1 MKNEDIQRPQ
11 EELELKI
18 GYVFEKARVAGSS
31 FPAACAFCYLSV
43 NSFLEALTQLTI
55 LYIIYTVYKLHNICR
70 CFFKTD
76 RYAFLFWLSKEQA
89 HRS

>member
-1 MKNEDIQRPQ
+1 MSY
-11 EELELKI
+11 LTA
-18 GYVFEKARVAGSS
+18 FARSIIVYQI
-31 FPAACAFCYLSV
+31 PLILSTDDPV
-43 NSFLEALTQLTI
+43 DWRRSRITLHI